1 MNSIGS
7 VAAFCTTLS
16 FLPQLI
22 RVWQR
27 KSAHDVSLSMFL
39 LFSFGVACWLV
50 YGLGIGSTPVA
61 AANAVTLA
69 LSLAIS
75 YLRFVTTKGP
85 DVVFISFTSSPFHDS
100 PSPCR
105 DPCKLELL

>member
-1 MNSIGS
+1 MNSVGS

-27 KSAHDVSLSMFL
+27 KSARDISLTMFL

-50 YGLGIGSTPVA
+50 YGLGIGSAPVT

-69 LSLAIS
+69 LALAILVLK
-75 YLRFVTTKGP
+75 LRYDRKQ
-85 DVVFISFTSSPFHDS
+85 
-100 PSPCR
+100 
-105 DPCKLELL
+105 